1 MKNKKS
7 RLALG
12 LGLVG
17 ISGAFALGLVIKK
30 ELAERKAEKIKAA
43 LRQFFDQLG
52 EIAVLY
58 VNETAS
64 DKQVTRG
71 GVVMTDGR
79 VYQFSY
85 EKGQIVYEE
94 EKHD

>member
-7 RLALG
+7 RLAFG
-12 LGLVG
+12 LGIVG
-17 ISGAFALGLVIKK
+17 ISGALALSLVIKK
-30 ELAERKAEKIKAA
+30 ELAERKAEKIKAT
-43 LRQFFDQLG
+43 LRQFFDQQG

-58 VNETAS
+58 VNETES
-64 DKQVTRG
+64 DTQVTRG

-85 EKGQIVYEE
+85 ERGQITYEE
-94 EKHD
+94 EKV

>member
-12 LGLVG
+12 LGIVG
-17 ISGAFALGLVIKK
+17 ISGALALSLVIKK
-30 ELAERKAEKIKAA
+30 ELAERKAEKIKAT
-43 LRQFFDQLG
+43 LRQFFDQQG

-58 VNETAS
+58 VNETES
-64 DKQVTRG
+64 DTQVTRG

-85 EKGQIVYEE
+85 EKGQIAYEE
-94 EKHD
+94 EKV

>member
-12 LGLVG
+12 LGIVG
-17 ISGAFALGLVIKK
+17 IGGALALSLAIKK
-30 ELAERKAEKIKAA
+30 ELAERKAEKIKAT

-58 VNETAS
+58 VNETES
-64 DKQVTRG
+64 DTQVTRG

-85 EKGQIVYEE
+85 EKGQIAYEE
-94 EKHD
+94 EKV

>member
-7 RLALG
+7 RLAFG
-12 LGLVG
+12 LGIVG
-17 ISGAFALGLVIKK
+17 ISGALALSLVIKK
-30 ELAERKAEKIKAA
+30 ELAERKAEKIKAT

-58 VNETAS
+58 VNETES
-64 DKQVTRG
+64 DTQVTRG

-85 EKGQIVYEE
+85 ERGQIAYEE
-94 EKHD
+94 EKV

>member
-7 RLALG
+7 RLAFG
-12 LGLVG
+12 LGIVG
-17 ISGAFALGLVIKK
+17 ISGALALSLVIKK
-30 ELAERKAEKIKAA
+30 ELAERKAEKIKAT
-43 LRQFFDQLG
+43 LRQFFDQQG

-58 VNETAS
+58 VNETES
-64 DKQVTRG
+64 DTQVTRG

-85 EKGQIVYEE
+85 EKGQIAYEE
-94 EKHD
+94 EKV